1 MEPAV
6 STVLAEV
13 VSRPTAW
20 GDLGDWRVV
29 PGFKANRKPVLWL
42 EVFPRAGGTLADA
55 GPGFTSLAVRI
66 PAPSFP

>member
-13 VSRPTAW
+13 ASRPTAW
-20 GDLGDWRVV
+20 GDFGDWRLV

-42 EVFPRAGGTLADA
+42 EVSPIAGGTPGSRRHLVCLIVA
-55 GPGFTSLAVRI
+55 GNILI
-66 PAPSFP
+66 